1 MFKYSIRYIILE
13 DGGISM
19 GTDMTVFLE
28 VRSDSTKSWHHVTK
42 TMSDRCYEMFA
53 RIGGVRGDMLGND
66 EYHNRGIPK
75 DMNDWDKRGIERKLA
90 EGVYHNPTYYTY
102 RELKDTV
109 LNFTCYD
116 EDFGEIKFDM
126 DTIMGCDLLAWKYM
140 VKALAKKYG
149 KDNVRFVFLFDS

>member
-1 MFKYSIRYIILE
+1 
-13 DGGISM
+13 
-19 GTDMTVFLE
+19 
-28 VRSDSTKSWHHVTK
+28 
-42 TMSDRCYEMFA
+42 
-53 RIGGVRGDMLGND
+53 
-66 EYHNRGIPK
+66 
-75 DMNDWDKRGIERKLA
+75 MNDWDKRGLERKHA
-90 EGVYHNPTYYTY
+90 EHEYHNPTYYTY